1 MHALVVRGETDSK
14 LVWEEVQNPSIGE
27 EDVLIRV
34 RAAAVNRADILQRK
48 GLYPPPSG
56 ESDIL
61 GLECAGDVAAVGG
74 RVDDVDIG
82 DRVCALLAGGG
93 YAEFVRVNRGV
104 IMPMPGASYEEA
116 AAIPE
121 AFLTAYLNVIK
132 LGELEAGQTV
142 VVHAGASGVGTAAI
156 QVAACYGARVFATAS
171 ASKHD
176 LCLALGAHDAVDYRR
191 HDYVDALDRAIG
203 PAGADVILDPVGAA
217 NLEMNIRLL
226 KPGGRLVLI
235 GLLGGSRSAIP
246 LDQVLKKNIRIIGST
261 LRSKSILEKIRLVAG
276 FKAEIL
282 PHFDTGRLKPVL
294 DSIFPMDRVEE
305 AHQRMITNQNAG
317 KIVLRLD
324 S

>member
-1 MHALVVRGETDSK
+1 MHAMIVREAAGSK
-14 LVWEEVQNPSIGE
+14 LVWEEVENPVIGE

-34 RAAAVNRADILQRK
+34 RATAVNRADLLQRK

-61 GLECAGDVAAVGG
+61 GLECAGDVASVGG
-74 RVDDVDIG
+74 RVDDVEIG

-93 YAEFVRVNRGV
+93 YAEYVRVNRGV
-104 IMPMPGASYEEA
+104 IMPMPKGSYEDA
-116 AAIPE
+116 ASIPE

-132 LGELEAGQTV
+132 FGELEAGQIV

-156 QVAACYGARVFATAS
+156 QVAALYGARVIATAS
-171 ASKHD
+171 ASKHE
-176 LCLALGAHDAVDYRR
+176 LCLALGAHDVVDYRR
-191 HDYVDALDRAIG
+191 DDYVETLNRTTG
-203 PAGADVILDPVGAA
+203 SGGADVILDPVGAA
-217 NLEMNIRLL
+217 NLEMNVGLL

-261 LRSKSILEKIRLVAG
+261 LRSKPILEKSRLVAG
-276 FKAEIL
+276 FKADLL
-282 PHFDTGRLKPVL
+282 PHFDDGRLKPVV

-305 AHQRMITNQNAG
+305 AHQRMIANQNVG

-324 S
+324 R